1 MKAAAIFTIIGLLIL
16 VAMDLASDDEPPR
29 PKPVSGQTAPAPLP
43 TFKVQ

>member
-1 MKAAAIFTIIGLLIL
+1 MKAATIFTIIGLLIL
-16 VAMDLASDDEPPR
+16 VAMDLATDDEPPR